1 MNTKPWYSSK
11 TLWFNLLVLIGSLL
25 GTTLDSDLVKQN
37 PQLVG
42 ALGAVVGGINILIR
56 LVTNST
62 LVGK

>member
-1 MNTKPWYSSK
+1 MNTKYWYKSK

-25 GTTLDSDLVKQN
+25 GTMMDSELVKQN

-42 ALGAVVGGINILIR
+42 AIGAVVGGINILIR
-56 LVTNST
+56 LVTNSA